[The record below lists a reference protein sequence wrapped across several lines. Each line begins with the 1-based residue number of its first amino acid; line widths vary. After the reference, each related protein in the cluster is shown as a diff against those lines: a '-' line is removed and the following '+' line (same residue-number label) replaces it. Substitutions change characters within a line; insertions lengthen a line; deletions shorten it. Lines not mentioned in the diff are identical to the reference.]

1 MLAHKI
7 IGTANQMAVVELGPG
22 QSCYGDR
29 GTFRWKTGNVSMQTR
44 LTTPAGGTPGAPASG
59 RSLLGELLTVGKRV
73 LGGEGVAFQYYQAG
87 TGTGLA
93 AFAGSLPGELR
104 AVELDGSVGWYAE
117 RGALLAAEASI
128 GFDIAF
134 TGLRQG
140 SLGHAGFVLQH
151 LTGAGTVFLAGAGN
165 FIELDL
171 AKYGGVIQA
180 ETGIVVAFQDT
191 VQYTIEQVGMLSTQT
206 AMTAVFG
213 GEGMFLATFRGQGTV
228 MLQSTSVHALGDA
241 LGRAIDHQ
249 DDRPGPLDGLGL

>member
-22 QSCYGDR
+22 RSCYGDR

-44 LTTPAGGTPGAPASG
+44 LTTPPGGRPGAPGSG
-59 RSLLGELLTVGKRV
+59 GGLFGELLTIGKRM
-73 LGGEGVAFQYYQAG
+73 LGGEGVAFQYYQAD
-87 TGTGLA
+87 TGTGLVG
-93 AFAGSLPGELR
+93 FAGSLPGELR

-117 RGALLAAEASI
+117 RGALLAAEGSV

-134 TGLRQG
+134 TGMRQG
-140 SLGHAGFVLQH
+140 ALGHAGYVLQH

-180 ETGIVVAFQDT
+180 ETGIVVGFQDT
-191 VQYTIEQVGMLSTQT
+191 VQYSVEQVGMLSGQT

-213 GEGMFLATFRGQGTV
+213 GEGLYMATFRGQGTV

-241 LGRAIDHQ
+241 LGRAIQHEDN
-249 DDRPGPLDGLGL
+249 RPGPLDGLGL